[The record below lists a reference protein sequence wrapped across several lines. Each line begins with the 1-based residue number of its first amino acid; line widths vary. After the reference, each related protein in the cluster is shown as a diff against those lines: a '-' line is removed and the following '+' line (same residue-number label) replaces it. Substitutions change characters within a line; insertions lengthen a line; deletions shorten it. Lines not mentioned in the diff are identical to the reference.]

1 MGRLL
6 ELGSLPANK
15 TDETLLR
22 LQTLVDNNEPGNIH
36 KPASISSVRGVSV
49 SPDGLLDGEGGE
61 KEKIQESLL
70 AQRGVP

>member
-1 MGRLL
+1 M

-22 LQTLVDNNEPGNIH
+22 LQTPVDNNEPGNIH
-36 KPASISSVRGVSV
+36 KPASISSVSRCVSV
-49 SPDGLLDGEGGE
+49 CPDGLLDGEGGE
-61 KEKIQESLL
+61 RKIQATLL

>member
-36 KPASISSVRGVSV
+36 KHASISSVSRCVSV

-61 KEKIQESLL
+61 KEKSKK
-70 AQRGVP
+70 VF